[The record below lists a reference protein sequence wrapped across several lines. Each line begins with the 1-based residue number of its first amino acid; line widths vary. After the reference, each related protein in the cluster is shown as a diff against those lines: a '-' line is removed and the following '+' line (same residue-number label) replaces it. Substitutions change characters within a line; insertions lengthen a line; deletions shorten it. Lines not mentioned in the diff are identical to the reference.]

1 MTSIFVFLALLGGF
15 FWLRMKRSHIEPLT
29 VQAEGFVRS
38 VFPDGTIE
46 DQNEN
51 GDIIYVFNES
61 NSLRITPE
69 GVVFRMVDN
78 MVHIEEPL
86 SAVQHNTIC
95 GPKGER
101 LSALGIPTE
110 TKDLEV
116 FKENAQANETLLTLL
131 KNQQFSEAQK
141 QLEDMS
147 QHKYFV
153 AVDQLFIS
161 CASTGNPDVLD
172 FIKKHLNY
180 SPSNSIWEKI
190 ALNALDV
197 KPEYLDVPPAPLSYM
212 LEMENKGWITNAFI
226 STVISHRRYDVL
238 EAAVKYGTDFRTHAE
253 RMCHYAYEGENIALM
268 FMEESGSTFRALAL
282 YLAARNEKTGTAKSF
297 ARSFSKEQLQGLKK
311 MFSRLK
317 NNPKQVLKYF
327 P

>member
-1 MTSIFVFLALLGGF
+1 MTSILVFIALLGGF
-15 FWLRMKRSHIEPLT
+15 FWLRMKRSQTEPLT
-29 VQAEGFVRS
+29 IQAEGFVRS

-69 GVVFRMVDN
+69 GVVFRMIDN
-78 MVHIEEPL
+78 TVHIEEPL
-86 SAVQHNTIC
+86 SAVQYNTIC
-95 GPKGER
+95 GPKGEK
-101 LSALGIPTE
+101 LSSLGVT
-110 TKDLEV
+110 TQAKDLDV
-116 FKENAQANETLLTLL
+116 FKENPSASETLLNLL
-131 KNQQFSEAQK
+131 KTEQLDEAK
-141 QLEDMS
+141 KHLEDMS
-147 QHKYFV
+147 QHKYYV
-153 AVDQLFIS
+153 EVDRLFIA
-161 CASTGNPDVLD
+161 CAATCKPVVWE
-172 FIKKHLNY
+172 FIQSHLNY
-180 SPSNSIWEKI
+180 TPSACIWEKI

-212 LEMENKGWITNAFI
+212 LEMENKDWITNAFI
-226 STVISHRRYDVL
+226 ASVISHRRYDVL

-268 FMEESGSTFRALAL
+268 FMAESGSTFRALAL

>member
-15 FWLRMKRSHIEPLT
+15 FWLRMKRSQVEPLT

-38 VFPDGTIE
+38 VFPDGTLE

-69 GVVFRMVDN
+69 GVVFRMIDN
-78 MVHIEEPL
+78 AVHIEEPL

-95 GPKGER
+95 GPKGEK
-101 LSALGIPTE
+101 LSALGITTE
-110 TKDLEV
+110 GKDLQV
-116 FKENAQANETLLTLL
+116 FKENVQANEVLLNFL
-131 KNQQFSEAQK
+131 KKEQLNEAQN
-141 QLEDMS
+141 QLENMS
-147 QHKYFV
+147 QHQYFV
-153 AVDQLFIS
+153 AVDNLFVS
-161 CASTGNPDVLD
+161 CVATCKPPVWD
-172 FIKKHLNY
+172 FIQSRLNY
-180 SPSNSIWEKI
+180 TPSASIWEKI
-190 ALNALDV
+190 ALNALEV
-197 KPEYLDVPPAPLSYM
+197 KPEHLDVPPAPLSYM
-212 LEMENKGWITNAFI
+212 LEMENKEWITNAFI
-226 STVISHRRYDVL
+226 SRVISHRRYDLL

-297 ARSFSKEQLQGLKK
+297 TRSFTKDQLQGLKK